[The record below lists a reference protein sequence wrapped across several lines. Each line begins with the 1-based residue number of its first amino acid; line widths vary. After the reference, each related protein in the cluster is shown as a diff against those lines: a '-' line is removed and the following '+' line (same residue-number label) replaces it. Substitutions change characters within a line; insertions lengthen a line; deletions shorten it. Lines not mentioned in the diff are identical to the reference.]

1 LTRARTAES
10 KKQTLQD
17 QLSVEKIRLE
27 KSVQSITRTETQ
39 LTGMCKEAGCSS
51 YDDLPEAEKRSE
63 NRLQVE
69 TELSNLN
76 ERLLDLSGGATI
88 DDFIK
93 EALRVDPDGI
103 NGDIELLNEEIEKLN
118 KEKSDLNQTIGE
130 ERNELSKMDGSARA
144 AEAAEDIQIQIGRLE
159 NDIEQYARVKI
170 ASKVLNQAIERYRD
184 KSQGPILSRAS
195 ALFQQ
200 ITGGSFE
207 GIRAEFDDNGK
218 PMLVGVRTNGAEI
231 VSVDGMSDGTAD
243 QLYLALRLA
252 GLEDYLD
259 KNEPIPFIVDD
270 ILIKFDDVR
279 AAATLQ
285 ALSKLSAN
293 TQVIF
298 FTHHRHLVELAEKN
312 VDSTALIKHH
322 LEA

>member
-1 LTRARTAES
+1 MGA
-10 KKQTLQD
+10 
-17 QLSVEKIRLE
+17 
-27 KSVQSITRTETQ
+27 
-39 LTGMCKEAGCSS
+39 
-51 YDDLPEAEKRSE
+51 
-63 NRLQVE
+63 
-69 TELSNLN
+69 
-76 ERLLDLSGGATI
+76 ERLHTSDSAQRFRKIDSTNRNGGREIKSGFRADHRRPPI
-88 DDFIK
+88 Q
-93 EALRVDPDGI
+93 A
-103 NGDIELLNEEIEKLN
+103 DILII
-118 KEKSDLNQTIGE
+118 S
-130 ERNELSKMDGSARA
+130 
-144 AEAAEDIQIQIGRLE
+144 AEDIQIQIGRLE

-312 VDSTALIKHH
+312 VDSTTLIKHH